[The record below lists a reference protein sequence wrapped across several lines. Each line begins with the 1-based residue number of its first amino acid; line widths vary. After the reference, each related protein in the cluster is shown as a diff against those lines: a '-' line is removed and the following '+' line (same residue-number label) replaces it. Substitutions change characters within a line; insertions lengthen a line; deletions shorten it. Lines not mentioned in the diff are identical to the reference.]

1 MNITVTLNGVR
12 RTAEVAPDT
21 SLFDFLRANGCL
33 SVKCGCE
40 TSNCGLCT
48 VHLDGKPVLSCSFPA
63 GRAQGLHITTMEGL
77 QKEAEEFGRF
87 LAGYGAEQC
96 GFCSPGFIMNVLAME
111 RELKNPT
118 DEEIREYLSGNLCRC
133 TGYVS
138 QMRAVKDY
146 LSREKK
152 EAAAQ

>member
-1 MNITVTLNGVR
+1 MYTKPCLLY
-12 RTAEVAPDT
+12 T
-21 SLFDFLRANGCL
+21 S
-33 SVKCGCE
+33 
-40 TSNCGLCT
+40 
-48 VHLDGKPVLSCSFPA
+48 
-63 GRAQGLHITTMEGL
+63 
-77 QKEAEEFGRF
+77 
-87 LAGYGAEQC
+87 QC